1 MLVDATL
8 APMNDRFVRACRGEP
23 VDCTPVWLMRQAGRY
38 MPEYRALRQ
47 RYSMLELCREPELAA
62 QVTLQPMRLGV
73 DAAIFFS
80 DILLPLEPMGAPIRF
95 SAADG
100 PLIDNPVRT
109 LADVDRI
116 HDTEP
121 QETMP
126 YVFEAI
132 RIVRGELKVPL
143 IGFAGAPFTLASYL
157 IEGGR
162 STHYAF
168 AKGLMLT
175 QPEAWHK
182 LMQRL
187 SKVVARHLQGQIDAG
202 VDAVQLFDSWAG
214 QLSPY
219 DYEQFVLPHVRWIF
233 AELGHNSVPMLYFG
247 TATSSLLEAMAT
259 SGATVIGVD
268 WRVELNQAWTR
279 IRRIA
284 AHLAIQGN
292 LDPVCLLAPD
302 LVIEQR
308 AKAIL
313 DAVGDIPGHIFN
325 LGHGVLPQTRPDSVQ
340 RLVHFVH
347 QYTNRGG

>member
-1 MLVDATL
+1 
-8 APMNDRFVRACRGEP
+8 MNDRFVRACRGEP
-23 VDCTPVWLMRQAGRY
+23 VDCTPVWFMRQAGRY
-38 MPEYRALRQ
+38 MPEYRALRK

-62 QVTLQPMRLGV
+62 RITLQPLRLGV
-73 DAAIFFS
+73 DATIIFS

-95 SAADG
+95 SATDG

-109 LADVDRI
+109 LADIDRI
-116 HDTEP
+116 HDTDP

-132 RIVRGELKVPL
+132 RMARSELKVPL

-175 QPEAWHK
+175 HPEAWHK
-182 LMQRL
+182 LMQQL

-202 VDAVQLFDSWAG
+202 ADAVQLFDSWAG

-219 DYEQFVLPHVRWIF
+219 DYERFVLPYVRQIF
-233 AELGHNSVPMLYFG
+233 VELEHNSVPMLYFG

-268 WRVELNQAWTR
+268 WRVELKQAWTR
-279 IRRIA
+279 IRRVVPQ
-284 AHLAIQGN
+284 LAIQGN

-302 LVIEQR
+302 HVIEQR
-308 AKAIL
+308 AKAVL
-313 DAVGDIPGHIFN
+313 DAASNTSGHIFN
-325 LGHGVLPQTRPDSVQ
+325 LGHGVLPQTSPDSVQ

-347 QYTNRGG
+347 QYTNRSA